1 MWKKAR
7 APLKKKAIA
16 RRGSR
21 EEEGGLCAGD
31 GAGNGEGGRWAMEG
45 DNLQCR

>member
-21 EEEGGLCAGD
+21 EEEGGLCAG
-31 GAGNGEGGRWAMEG
+31 NGEGGRWAMEG